1 MDPEDVQKIRDGA
14 ITAADMHIGLGLR
27 IRNEWGLWSGSR
39 LAVYFRNLGINHPD
53 DMSGIVLESY
63 VRHVK
68 QEPIKLDEQ
77 VAYCKNY
84 WASRSSQVSKQ

>member
-1 MDPEDVQKIRDGA
+1 
-14 ITAADMHIGLGLR
+14 MHIGLGLR

-39 LAVYFRNLGINHPD
+39 LAVCFRNLGINHPD

-68 QEPIKLDEQ
+68 HEPIKLGKQ
-77 VAYCKNY
+77 VAYYKNY
-84 WASRSSQVSKQ
+84 WAALSSPASKQ